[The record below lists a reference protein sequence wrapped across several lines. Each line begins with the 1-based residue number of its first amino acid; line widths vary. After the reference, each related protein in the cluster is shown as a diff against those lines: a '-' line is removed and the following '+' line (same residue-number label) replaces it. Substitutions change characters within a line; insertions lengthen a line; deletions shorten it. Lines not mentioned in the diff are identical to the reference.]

1 MAGIDLEWIKGQRQV
16 LREQLASVN
25 GALQL
30 LDFMEQQLLEQ
41 AAKSAGTNR
50 SALPGDTEASIVNA
64 VDGSPPGG

>member
-41 AAKSAGTNR
+41 AAKSAGTSR
-50 SALPGDTEASIVNA
+50 SALPGDTEASIVNV